1 MSRDRDYWLDALSH
15 IDEQYVSDTVDLHL
29 KQEEKESKT
38 FFQRHRAKLIGIGA
52 AAAGVVAV
60 SALLL
65 GEPKLPD
72 DITSPADGEIVAE
85 MSLDRA
91 QFTMDYDIYDEYF
104 NAMWDNEL
112 CTVDYFESGRSC
124 LGFLENEDGAF
135 MLAQNTAMK
144 YELWYIDN
152 DDTDTMYYAIDSTL
166 DSVEFLKVTAKTK
179 TGSTPEEKELSK
191 FNLNRLMTQYDGE
204 FIGIN
209 VSSSQPAALMDI
221 DKDGDNELL
230 IRGVVYYNNPDHIF
244 VFEGE
249 PHKRTLDCHFTARH
263 LGSFE
268 TWHNC
273 GTEANGN
280 PFVIQSFSSA
290 MRKGT
295 YVAEI
300 DRVNGQY
307 ELVYTLS
314 WGTITRD
321 GETVSFR
328 RRGYDVTDVAFGLR
342 EDDLTEEEF
351 SELLDYYCDRMTA
364 EIKVNNEVIKTPSKL
379 DFTMDYSYFTDNY
392 EGIWTDANGDLLE
405 MSYYSDDMLND
416 DMRCKGFAKDDN
428 GTYMY
433 TYYYKGNTEN
443 IFEYLWYIPKNNPN
457 TLYRFEFLLG
467 TDSGIINSSAAYM
480 RTANTVEQ
488 NGNMSM
494 FGVRAMSSIFVSD
507 GYYLKASIAAD
518 IDKDGTEELLLFSDS
533 SSTMVMEKGA
543 SEEHPEF
550 PYTPAGI
557 SGLGYMLRQKDI
569 SKLKIYNTSPD
580 SVGDPF
586 AIYSYDGEIMV
597 FEIHHDTSEGAMVD
611 YITSTML
618 GCQQNSALPEPI
630 EGCSADATVYYC
642 ATSLLGLK
650 DSEKDFTNN
659 DFTTSVYIS
668 KEQFYELLRS
678 YTSRIEGTDNAMP
691 DVLWTQDYAL
701 LEEHFFGSWQS
712 DDLSSY
718 VLFDYHEGSSIFDL
732 VYGYGFSVVE
742 LSDGYYYLT
751 YGGGGSGSY
760 FIPKNRPDTMYLYGG
775 GIARQAVKS
784 EYIEKF
790 TRRHYDSDTR
800 LTGKLSEIGLNRLY
814 DLMGAEFSSFVR
826 STMIPDLPDYAF
838 EGAGNGRI
846 DLIEY
851 DENNVVLTFDLE
863 SGNTAD
869 THCTFSYKRIDGKW
883 TCYSSF
889 TDESGMPVRKHWWIQ
904 DNMVTYNYY

>member
-1 MSRDRDYWLDALSH
+1 MSRDRDFWLDAMSH
-15 IDEQYVSDTVDLHL
+15 IDEQYVGDAIDLHI
-29 KQEEKESKT
+29 KQEEKQHMS
-38 FFQRHRAKLIGIGA
+38 FFQRHKAKLIGGAAIA
-52 AAAGVVAV
+52 AAAVIV
-60 SALLL
+60 SAALLSNPL
-65 GEPKLPD
+65 QPD
-72 DITSPADGEIVAE
+72 ILSPTDSEIVAE
-85 MSLDRA
+85 ISLDRDD
-91 QFTMDYDIYDEYF
+91 FTMDYSVYDEYF
-104 NAMWDNEL
+104 NAMWDNDL
-112 CTVDYFESGRSC
+112 CTVDYFESGRTC

-135 MLAQNTAMK
+135 MLAQNSAMK
-144 YELWYIDN
+144 YEVWFIAN
-152 DDTDTMYYAIDSTL
+152 GDTNTMYYAIGNTL

-179 TGSTPEEKELSK
+179 TGTTPDEKELAK
-191 FNLNRLMTQYDGE
+191 FNLDRLMTQYDGE
-204 FIGIN
+204 FMGIN
-209 VSSSQPAALMDI
+209 VSSSHPATLLDI
-221 DKDGDNELL
+221 DKDGSNELL

-249 PHKRTLDCHFTARH
+249 PHKRTLDSHFTARH

-280 PFVIQSFSSA
+280 PFVMQSFSSA
-290 MRKGT
+290 TRKGT

-300 DRVNGQY
+300 DRVNGRY

-351 SELLDYYCDRMTA
+351 SKLLDYYCDRMTS
-364 EIKVNNEVIKTPSKL
+364 EIKIDNEVIKTPSKL
-379 DFTMDYSYFTDNY
+379 DFTTDYSYFTDNY

-405 MSYYSDDMLND
+405 ISYYSDDMLGD
-416 DMRCKGFAKDDN
+416 DMRCKGFAEDEN

-433 TYYYKGNTEN
+433 TYFYKGSTEN
-443 IFEYLWYIPKNNPN
+443 ITEYLWYIPHNNPN
-457 TLYRFEFLLG
+457 TLYRFEYLLG

-480 RTANTVEQ
+480 RTANTVKKD
-488 NGNMSM
+488 GNMSM
-494 FGVRAMSSIFVSD
+494 FGVRVMSSIFVSD

-518 IDKDGTEELLLFSDS
+518 INKDGTEELLLFSDS
-533 SSTMVMEKGA
+533 TSTMVMEKG
-543 SEEHPEF
+543 SSKEHPEF
-550 PYTPAGI
+550 SYTPAGI

-580 SVGDPF
+580 SEGDPF
-586 AIYSYDGEIMV
+586 AIYAFDGEIMV

-611 YITSTML
+611 YISSTML

-630 EGCSADATVYYC
+630 EGYSADATVYYC

-668 KEQFYELLRS
+668 EEQFYELLRS
-678 YTSRIEGTDNAMP
+678 YTSRIEGTENAMP
-691 DVLWTQDYAL
+691 DVLWTQDYTL

-712 DDLSSY
+712 DDISSY

-760 FIPKNRPDTMYLYGG
+760 FIPKDEPDTMYQYGG
-775 GIARQAVKS
+775 GIARQALKS

-790 TRRHYDSDTR
+790 TRRYYDSDTE

-814 DLMGAEFSSFVR
+814 SLMGADFSAFVR
-826 STMIPDLPDYAF
+826 STMIPDLPDHVF
-838 EGAGNGRI
+838 EGVGNGRI

-851 DENNVVLTFDLE
+851 DENNVCFTFDLE
-863 SGNTAD
+863 NGNTDA
-869 THCTFSYKRIDGKW
+869 TLRTYKFKRIDGKW
-883 TCYSSF
+883 ICNSSF
-889 TDESGMPVRKHWWIQ
+889 TDERGMPMRKHWWIL
-904 DNMVTYNYY
+904 DNMITYNYY